1 MMPLAAALAALF
13 VLLALGG
20 AEPAAL
26 AGLGRVTLAALGL
39 GLVWDVAALLLRG
52 RRGRVAPARVPP
64 RDRRDGPTILV
75 DGSNVMHWK
84 DNAPSGQVVAR
95 VVQALEARGE
105 RPHVYFDANAGYKL
119 GDRFMDA
126 RALGQVIGLP
136 AARITVA
143 DSGTP
148 ADPLLLDHAAR
159 ARLRIVTND
168 RFQDW
173 RVQFP
178 VAGTRGALV
187 KGHCQDGT
195 PILRL

>member
-20 AEPAAL
+20 ADPAAL
-26 AGLGRVTLAALGL
+26 TVLGQVALIALGL
-39 GLVWDVAALLLRG
+39 GLAWDVACFLLRR
-52 RRGRVAPARVPP
+52 RRGRVTPRRVPQA
-64 RDRRDGPTILV
+64 DRRDRPTILV
-75 DGSNVMHWK
+75 DGSNVMHWN
-84 DNAPSGQVVAR
+84 DNAPSAVVVTR
-95 VVQALEARGE
+95 VVQALVARGE

-119 GDRFMDA
+119 GDHFMDA
-126 RALGQVIGLP
+126 RALGKMVGLP
-136 AARITVA
+136 PERITVA

-168 RFQDW
+168 RFKDW

-178 VAGTRGALV
+178 GATARGALV
-187 KGHCQDGT
+187 KGRWQDGT